1 MSINKLFVTYYPPQ
15 KATAL
20 YITLK
25 PSDTVQDVGRADTIR
40 SIAART
46 VEMASDV
53 VRTITDKPFKVDN
66 GNFDFHRNVEIN
78 EKINSDTRRY
88 TGADYGRGD
97 FVRSVSVG
105 SMVYSDFIR
114 NITENDSGAFDT
126 IRDIKYA
133 SKADSDM
140 SRIVSARMENMYP
153 VQIGLS
159 LQKGTISDVFNIEL
173 AHSIKPGDAIQGKI
187 LDFPYTMYAYEV
199 DHTGLIHKVT
209 GMYDV
214 DKLLYTPFTYYSNT
228 SMTAKDHA
236 KKIAKVLG
244 KHLDAHFDDFYPSD
258 SYAGTGATIQ
268 NLAGSLFGWAGNLPQ
283 RWINVFIRGNTLHII
298 QRGKEPNSID
308 ITGAKH
314 SRPEVNQKILRSVWS
329 GKGSSSSAHSSFSIE
344 PLGFSGTILFGEA
357 ECTYSGGYLVR
368 SVITIGGKTETTS
381 YSYRE
386 GYVTSKNA
394 ETADSISYTRYSY
407 ADTGG
412 DKYLASEET
421 TIVDKRTGKN
431 TTELVQHAYLGSGFY
446 GTAHYTE
453 GVQDASSVSSGKP
466 GGKASKFTIDQS
478 NLGLGGSKA
487 RYPEDKDN
495 RFTSALFDTEFPIS
509 NTDML
514 KKLTKDIEWLDRKV
528 EETVSMD
535 IWQYGHVI
543 DFTDKITFDGNVY
556 SLESNHVT
564 QTPTELKQSVV
575 LKRWY

>member
-329 GKGSSSSAHSSFSIE
+329 GKGSSSSAHSSFFIE

-381 YSYRE
+381 YSYRD

-431 TTELVQHAYLGSGFY
+431 TTELVQHVYLGSGFY